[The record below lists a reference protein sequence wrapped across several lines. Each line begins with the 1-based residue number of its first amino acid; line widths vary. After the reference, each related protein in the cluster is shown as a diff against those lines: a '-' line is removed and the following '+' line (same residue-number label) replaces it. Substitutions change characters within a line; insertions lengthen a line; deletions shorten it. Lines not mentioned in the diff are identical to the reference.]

1 MSTIII
7 HDLAAA
13 NLTLTKI
20 NQDSYSGEYFKRVS
34 NTEYRVKVRHFQEK
48 VKIGQP
54 AMNRHNVDLTVTT
67 FASDGGPNVVR
78 QAYFILRQPASETDA
93 SFTNVVKNLQYFIT
107 DANIANLIG
116 WETDIVGT
124 S

>member
-20 NQDSYSGEYFKRVS
+20 NQDAYSGEYFKRVGS
-34 NTEYRVKVRHFQEK
+34 TEYRVKVRHTNEK
-48 VKIGQP
+48 VKPGGI
-54 AMNRHNVDLTVTT
+54 AMARHNIDLTVTT
-67 FASDGGPNVVR
+67 FSTTGGPDIVR
-78 QAYFILRQPASETDA
+78 QTYVIARQPLSETDA
-93 SFTNVVKNLQYFIT
+93 SFTNFLKNLQFFVT
-107 DANIANLIG
+107 DANLASLMG
-116 WETDIVGT
+116 WETDIAGT